1 MYNTA
6 KKQLWFG
13 ELRTSLGNTIVVHDN
28 QLPEASPGRIFMYN
42 TVRNKIVEYVEEI
55 VKVNLHDLDGEQT
68 KAAMLEFGD
77 AWKAARAE
85 FMSKHQLRIDV
96 SKVLDT
102 KPRKSKAEVEHDE
115 ADEVDDSDDVL
126 ADFDDSDDDDD
137 GISFDDM
144 GDDSDS
150 LSR

>member
-1 MYNTA
+1 MYNTV

-13 ELRTSLGNTIVVHDN
+13 ELRTSQGSTIVIHDN

-42 TVRNKIVEYVEEI
+42 TTRNKIVEYVEEI
-55 VKVNLHDLDGEQT
+55 VKVNLHDLDDAQT
-68 KAAMLEFGD
+68 KAAMQEFGD
-77 AWKAARAE
+77 AWKVARTE

-102 KPRKSKAEVEHDE
+102 KPRKLKAVVELDE
-115 ADEVDDSDDVL
+115 ADEVDDSDDIL
-126 ADFDDSDDDDD
+126 PDFDDNDDDDD